1 MDYQKPISKI
11 YSYKNVSIIA
21 KSNNF
26 QVELIKKIS
35 SSDLKDLVKT
45 SKDLVEVFGEDAILN
60 NNNINK
66 YFNEKT
72 LPFIARYNKT
82 IIGYIIG
89 VPLEKFNNE
98 SWAHFDI
105 NLNKFNTLYT
115 YAFVIQ
121 KKFRKKTGYSKTLKK
136 IYINWAKKRGFKY
149 ITGHVKKQV
158 SEKFK
163 NTEIIKTF
171 NVWYDCN
178 EPFNYYRRKI

>member
-1 MDYQKPISKI
+1 MCGIFCSNDLNTFEVLEQANRKRGNFSTGFFYCYNKANYKI
-11 YSYKNVSIIA
+11 LRT
-21 KSNNF
+21 
-26 QVELIKKIS
+26 EG
-35 SSDLKDLVKT
+35 
-45 SKDLVEVFGEDAILN
+45 VFD
-60 NNNINK
+60 
-66 YFNEKT
+66 FNEKT